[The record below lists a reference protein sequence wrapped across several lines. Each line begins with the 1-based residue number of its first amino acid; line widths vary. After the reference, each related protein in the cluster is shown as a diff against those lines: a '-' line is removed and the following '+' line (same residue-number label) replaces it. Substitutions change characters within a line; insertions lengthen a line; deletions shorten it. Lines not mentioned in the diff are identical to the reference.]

1 MLIILVV
8 DVIAKHTTPPI
19 SINWSLRL
27 SSFPALSRRRRLDDE
42 MPILLRIRFDL
53 LSVIMDVVYTYV
65 L

>member
-19 SINWSLRL
+19 SINWNLRL
-27 SSFPALSRRRRLDDE
+27 SSFPTLSRLKRLGDE
-42 MPILLRIRFDL
+42 MPILLRILFNL
-53 LSVIMDVVYTYV
+53 LSVIMDMNNSC